1 MARANSNGFSR
12 NESNPQ
18 KKRKLQQ
25 MQENND
31 VYLVLEESLIDK
43 NFQDALSAEFYNHDS
58 PAEFDANQEIAK
70 FPYIPMTTPL
80 AGLIQWIRSE
90 SLPDNL
96 VLYESIISFLLP
108 VTAVIVPNEEFLQKV
123 IATTDG
129 IDFPTL
135 DEYIRKYFTKVNQFS
150 GVMED
155 MKFIFIF
162 LDLGKE
168 INKLQRKVRCYAILF
183 FFISCSQPFPLV
195 FHFQTTDRSIP
206 LLLDQAYVHMM
217 FEHNIEVFQA
227 KKHCDLTEYLHNITR
242 TLHSKVEKNTSIFSL
257 VMKYVVNI
265 SQFIWFLISD
275 IFYYF
280 FLPELLE
287 PKLMKTWTNRRKKNS
302 K

>member
-1 MARANSNGFSR
+1 MQRTTSTQASSSAVSANSASFTFSQNRTVARANSNGFSR
-12 NESNPQ
+12 NENNPQ

-43 NFQDALSAEFYNHDS
+43 SFQDALSTEFYNHES

-150 GVMED
+150 GEIED

-168 INKLQRKVRCYAILF
+168 INKLQRKVRCSSILF
-183 FFISCSQPFPLV
+183 HVIF
-195 FHFQTTDRSIP
+195 TTVSSR
-206 LLLDQAYVHMM
+206 L
-217 FEHNIEVFQA
+217 
-227 KKHCDLTEYLHNITR
+227 
-242 TLHSKVEKNTSIFSL
+242 SIFRL
-257 VMKYVVNI
+257 QIDPFLY
-265 SQFIWFLISD
+265 FLIKPMY
-275 IFYYF
+275 I
-280 FLPELLE
+280 
-287 PKLMKTWTNRRKKNS
+287 
-302 K
+302 